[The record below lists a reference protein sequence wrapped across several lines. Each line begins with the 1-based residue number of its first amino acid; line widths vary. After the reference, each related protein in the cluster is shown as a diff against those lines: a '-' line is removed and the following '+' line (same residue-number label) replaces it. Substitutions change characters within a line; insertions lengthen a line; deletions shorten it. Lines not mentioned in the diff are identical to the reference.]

1 MGRPPRF
8 AGHDPVGGDLEV
20 GEGGEQFA
28 EERPDW
34 LLSRTWPI
42 AAQSSTWGGGM
53 AGGPLPAEGIR
64 VDPEEGGFRG
74 YSPGGIARAGTPRDR

>member
-8 AGHDPVGGDLEV
+8 AGHDPVDGDLEV
-20 GEGGEQFA
+20 GEGGEQLA

-42 AAQSSTWGGGM
+42 ATKSSTW
-53 AGGPLPAEGIR
+53 AVVWPVAPCLRR
-64 VDPEEGGFRG
+64 VSALTLRKAAFADA
-74 YSPGGIARAGTPRDR
+74 ARAA